1 MLDKFISLL
10 YPTEQS
16 RSAHADGIGLPD
28 ISDDVCIELG
38 LEEIFDLKCGRLA
51 DFFTTDEDV
60 IRYRQQTLED
70 MVEIPE
76 IGKALAEVTPILEDI
91 NELRRLDIETN
102 SSGESY
108 LYSITEIELYVSCID
123 TLSRGLS
130 PVRDRIKSEAFSAL
144 ADFAIELAESEY
156 YTELN
161 KKLEALAARVHEVR
175 SITVG
180 VNLDNQLRPSSA
192 GVISI
197 NSEQFKSGKVLD
209 KILRLSFKNDAFTCI
224 AELSPFGK
232 GQSENRQEAL
242 VGAFNSAIEE
252 VFRSSVRGW
261 RAVVGE
267 YVLDSTDFLLRLL
280 PEIEFVTK
288 SSELMNKLAAHPG
301 CTVTRPIICP
311 KEERA
316 FRAVGIYNPRVALAI
331 DDEIVTNDFLFD
343 DKAHIYVLTGPNRGG
358 KSVITVAVGAT
369 QALFQLGLSVP
380 AESAEISVVDGIF
393 THFPEG
399 ADDTIDKGRLGE
411 ECARLKEIFDAV
423 TPDSMILLDESLS
436 STGAYEASY
445 IASEILS
452 GFAVLGCRGIFSTHL
467 HELAASVPEI
477 NARSASLGGIQI
489 DTLVAGIEEGRRS
502 FKIYRAKPDGKSYA
516 RDIADKYGLSFD
528 SLMQRSGRGRGE

>member
-1 MLDKFISLL
+1 MGSKFISLL

-343 DKAHIYVLTGPNRGG
+343 DKAHI
-358 KSVITVAVGAT
+358 
-369 QALFQLGLSVP
+369 
-380 AESAEISVVDGIF
+380 
-393 THFPEG
+393 
-399 ADDTIDKGRLGE
+399 
-411 ECARLKEIFDAV
+411 
-423 TPDSMILLDESLS
+423 
-436 STGAYEASY
+436 
-445 IASEILS
+445 
-452 GFAVLGCRGIFSTHL
+452 
-467 HELAASVPEI
+467 
-477 NARSASLGGIQI
+477 
-489 DTLVAGIEEGRRS
+489 
-502 FKIYRAKPDGKSYA
+502 
-516 RDIADKYGLSFD
+516 
-528 SLMQRSGRGRGE
+528 